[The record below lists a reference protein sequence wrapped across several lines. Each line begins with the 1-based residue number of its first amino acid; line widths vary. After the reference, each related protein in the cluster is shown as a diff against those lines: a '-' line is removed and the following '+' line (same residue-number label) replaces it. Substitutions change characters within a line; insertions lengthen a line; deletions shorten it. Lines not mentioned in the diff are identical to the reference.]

1 MNRSVRMIL
10 IGVGAFVLLLGLTFA
25 FTYNSLV
32 KKEVA
37 IDEAYADVISRLN
50 ERQATVQQLLGVVSG
65 MAAQEQAIINA
76 ITQARSDY
84 NDAATENDLDGMITA
99 DNAYVSSITDLLV
112 VVENY
117 PDIASSQ
124 GFLDLMVTISGIES
138 ALLATRSDYIDA
150 VGDYNKSIRLFPT
163 VIIASMF
170 PFEDSYEY
178 WRLNEGAA
186 DIPEINFGTYAA
198 E

>member
-1 MNRSVRMIL
+1 MNRSVRVIL
-10 IGVGAFVLLLGLTFA
+10 ISVGAFVLLLGLTFA

-32 KKEVA
+32 KKEVT

-84 NDAATENDLDGMITA
+84 NDAATENDLEGMITA

-138 ALLATRSDYIDA
+138 GLYVARKDYNDA
-150 VGDYNKSIRLFPT
+150 VGEYNKSIRLFPT

-198 E
+198 D